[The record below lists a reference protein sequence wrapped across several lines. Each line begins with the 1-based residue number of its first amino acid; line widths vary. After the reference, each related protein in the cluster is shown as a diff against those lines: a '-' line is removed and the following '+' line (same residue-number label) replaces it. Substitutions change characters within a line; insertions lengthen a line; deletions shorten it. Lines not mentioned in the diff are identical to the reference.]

1 MKVLKDIL
9 YGVSIDQL
17 QGSTLKEVQG
27 VYFDSRKVVAQSL
40 FVATKGVQ
48 VNGHIFIETAIEKG
62 ATVVVCEDLP
72 GLTHAEVTYV
82 VVPNSQEALG
92 VMAANW
98 FDHPSKKL
106 SLIGVTGTNGKTT
119 VTSLL
124 YALFT
129 KAGYPSGLI
138 STIKILV
145 GEKAYETAHTT
156 PDVWTINAY
165 LQEMV
170 SEGLSHCFME
180 VSSHG
185 IAQMRIKGLTFEGAI
200 FTNLSQD
207 HLDYHKT
214 FANYRDTK
222 KLLFD
227 GLSPTAFALVNSDD
241 KNGLFML
248 QNTKAKK
255 MSYGLKGVADFKAQ
269 ILENQFS
276 GQLLKIDQQEV
287 WTTLLGQFNAYNI
300 LAIYATA
307 TLLELNTLEVLQH
320 ISTLENVAGRF
331 EYFIF
336 KNQITAIVDYAH
348 TPDALDNILET
359 IGQIRTKN
367 EKLITVV
374 GCGGDRD
381 QGKRPLMGAIAAEKS
396 DTVIL
401 TSDNPRSETPIAI
414 IEQMEA
420 GVSPVDIKKVLVV
433 ENRKQAIKTACM
445 MATPKDIILIAGK
458 GHEKYQDIKGV
469 KTPFDD
475 YEIVKNHLDLLDH

>member
-1 MKVLKDIL
+1 
-9 YGVSIDQL
+9 
-17 QGSTLKEVQG
+17 
-27 VYFDSRKVVAQSL
+27 
-40 FVATKGVQ
+40 
-48 VNGHIFIETAIEKG
+48 
-62 ATVVVCEDLP
+62 
-72 GLTHAEVTYV
+72 
-82 VVPNSQEALG
+82 
-92 VMAANW
+92 
-98 FDHPSKKL
+98 
-106 SLIGVTGTNGKTT
+106 
-119 VTSLL
+119 
-124 YALFT
+124 
-129 KAGYPSGLI
+129 
-138 STIKILV
+138 
-145 GEKAYETAHTT
+145 
-156 PDVWTINAY
+156 
-165 LQEMV
+165 
-170 SEGLSHCFME
+170 
-180 VSSHG
+180 
-185 IAQMRIKGLTFEGAI
+185 
-200 FTNLSQD
+200 
-207 HLDYHKT
+207 
-214 FANYRDTK
+214 
-222 KLLFD
+222 
-227 GLSPTAFALVNSDD
+227 
-241 KNGLFML
+241 ML

-307 TLLELNTLEVLQH
+307 TLLGLNTLEVLQH
-320 ISTLENVAGRF
+320 ISALENVAGRF
-331 EYFIF
+331 QYFIS

-433 ENRKQAIKTACM
+433 ENRKQAIKTACQL
-445 MATPKDIILIAGK
+445 ANPNDIILIAGK
-458 GHEKYQDIKGV
+458 GHETYQEVKGDRSH
-469 KTPFDD
+469 FDD
-475 YEIVKNHLDLLDH
+475 YEKISQLLKAIEN

>member
-1 MKVLKDIL
+1 
-9 YGVSIDQL
+9 
-17 QGSTLKEVQG
+17 
-27 VYFDSRKVVAQSL
+27 
-40 FVATKGVQ
+40 
-48 VNGHIFIETAIEKG
+48 
-62 ATVVVCEDLP
+62 
-72 GLTHAEVTYV
+72 
-82 VVPNSQEALG
+82 
-92 VMAANW
+92 
-98 FDHPSKKL
+98 
-106 SLIGVTGTNGKTT
+106 
-119 VTSLL
+119 
-124 YALFT
+124 
-129 KAGYPSGLI
+129 
-138 STIKILV
+138 
-145 GEKAYETAHTT
+145 
-156 PDVWTINAY
+156 VWTINAY

-307 TLLELNTLEVLQH
+307 TLLGLNTLEVLQH

-331 EYFIF
+331 QYFIS